1 MSVKADQ
8 HFAIIP
14 EWVLYA
20 DVSAN
25 AVRLYAALR
34 RYADKAGKAHPSRSS
49 LAKDIR
55 VKSVRT
61 VDAALDE
68 LEKLGAVRTQQR
80 TEGRLNLTSVYT
92 VISAPPSAADCTTPS
107 AADDTGVVQQV
118 AHEPEPL
125 NQREPLRKRERDY
138 VFLALAEV
146 CGVVIDTSTKREKG
160 GIGVAA
166 AEIAA
171 ASDFAG
177 LEYEPI
183 RDAVL
188 ARAKVYRR
196 RYPNAA
202 LTPNALAMHWGESVA
217 PVVVAGEQW
226 TPPDPLTPEEQAEA
240 DSQRERVMA
249 EYHARRAS
257 G

>member
-8 HFAIIP
+8 HFAIVP

-20 DVSAN
+20 DISAN

-34 RYADKAGKAHPSRSS
+34 RYADKGGKAHPSRSS

-92 VISAPPSAADCTTPS
+92 VIAAPPSAADCTTPS
-107 AADDTGVVQQV
+107 AADDTGVVQQA

-146 CGVVIDTSTKREKG
+146 CGVVIDASTKPEKSVI
-160 GIGVAA
+160 GIAA

-177 LEYEPI
+177 MDYEPI
-183 RDAVL
+183 RDIVL

-202 LTPNALAMHWGESVA
+202 LTPKALANHWGESVA
-217 PVVVAGEQW
+217 PALVTTTDEW
-226 TPPDPLTPEEQAEA
+226 TPPPPFTPEEQAESEA
-240 DSQRERVMA
+240 
-249 EYHARRAS
+249 ARREAWA
-257 G
+257 GRRG